1 MAFQTQDQSE
11 ELMSE
16 INMTP
21 LVDVMLVLLIIF
33 MVTVPLMRQSVL
45 VELPRANSQA
55 IDPKPLTLR
64 LSVSAQGGYDLDGLR
79 LSASELE
86 AQLVRIAARDPQTRL
101 LIEGDRMARYE
112 SVAQALAAAHRS
124 GLKQVGFVTEKI
136 KETP

>member
-1 MAFQTQDQSE
+1 MMDICHSMAYARVIEFAD
-11 ELMSE
+11 
-16 INMTP
+16 TP
-21 LVDVMLVLLIIF
+21 MDVLQVMKYLGGPAVF
-33 MVTVPLMRQSVL
+33 GRPPRNPL
-45 VELPRANSQA
+45 
-55 IDPKPLTLR
+55 
-64 LSVSAQGGYDLDGLR
+64 
-79 LSASELE
+79 ELE

>member
-45 VELPRANSQA
+45 VELPRANTQA
-55 IDPKPLTLR
+55 IATAATNTPAPTSAPWAAVIF
-64 LSVSAQGGYDLDGLR
+64 LSTTQPV
-79 LSASELE
+79 
-86 AQLVRIAARDPQTRL
+86 
-101 LIEGDRMARYE
+101 
-112 SVAQALAAAHRS
+112 
-124 GLKQVGFVTEKI
+124 
-136 KETP
+136 

>member
-16 INMTP
+16 INMTT

-45 VELPRANSQA
+45 VELPRANTQA

-86 AQLVRIAARDPQTRL
+86 AQ
-101 LIEGDRMARYE
+101 
-112 SVAQALAAAHRS
+112 
-124 GLKQVGFVTEKI
+124 
-136 KETP
+136 